1 MAEQHILAVH
11 TYGSQRVKQ
20 PRTNQMVSAYKIG
33 YSSAACE
40 TLLAL
45 YGVKGRDVSSPHASY
60 RYVQIEGET
69 TVRHGYLLLNV
80 SAAELAR
87 TEAVTRRYHR
97 AAVFVW
103 RDDRWLEL
111 PNSRD
116 AAYIEPLGRS
126 GPSFNPSG
134 FRPVSPAT
142 GEKEAAVEGIRAE
155 KSQRSPEERPWWWI
169 LGDTYPQRETLKRWG
184 ARFSSKRRTWYYVG
198 WELPDGIKRLITEY
212 ATTESELTT
221 QLEDDAPC
229 SDEEAEAILG
239 LMLKFNLPEEPLQA
253 DELLRLF
260 QIGQTVYARHEL
272 ETPDGKAVPT
282 GTCGK
287 ITRLYN
293 RNVTH
298 GWSYDVDFT
307 NIGTGWYF
315 ERELTDLAPIPGI
328 RITHGSVV
336 PPGAAPPPT
345 DAELKR
351 ALIAK
356 LTEGMESG
364 HQPEA
369 LADESMSAE
378 PETTPEPDTPQEPQT
393 IRVFKPQP
401 LPIDGTP
408 LDEVQTAI
416 VQAKTHST
424 TVLYSTAV
432 SQKRTLAVIGQSYVG
447 ELTGSITGNVYC
459 FGYGIHEGICVFVNM
474 GGPRMAVEAIR
485 AKLSKG
491 DIVNCTPWDAPAVEL
506 TAGEGNSGM
515 YHDYFQN
522 IPEAKFTSLIL
533 GHDLLV
539 NPNYGGK
546 STTFI
551 LRTDEAQAA
560 AKLKH
565 HVTELVKVPVFDAWA
580 GYLYHAGQTAMLVR
594 PTRSAGDID
603 LLSVDLDIDAWTRL
617 ITGGIEQGVITLPIA
632 N

>member
-20 PRTNQMVSAYKIG
+20 PGTNQMVSAYKIG

-45 YGVKGRDVSSPHASY
+45 YGSKARDVSSPHASY

-80 SAAELAR
+80 TVDELAR
-87 TEAVTRRYHR
+87 AEAVTCQHQR
-97 AAVFVW
+97 AAVYLW
-103 RDDRWLEL
+103 QADRWLEL
-111 PNSRD
+111 PHGRNP
-116 AAYIEPLGRS
+116 AYTESVARS
-126 GPSFNPSG
+126 GPGFNPSG
-134 FRPVSPAT
+134 FRPVAPST
-142 GEKEAAVEGIRAE
+142 GEKEVAVEGIHAE
-155 KSQRSPEERPWWWI
+155 KSQHSPQERSWWWL
-169 LGDTYPQRETLKRWG
+169 LGDTYPQREILKRHG
-184 ARFSSKRRTWYYVG
+184 ARFSSKRRAWYFVG

-212 ATTESELTT
+212 AITEAEPNPQT
-221 QLEDDAPC
+221 EDDAPC
-229 SDEEAEAILG
+229 SDEEAAAILG
-239 LMLKFNLPEEPLQA
+239 VPLKSDLPVQQPQS
-253 DELLRLF
+253 DDMPLRLF

-272 ETPDGKAVPT
+272 ETPDGKAISS
-282 GTCGK
+282 GTRGT
-287 ITRLYN
+287 ISRLYN
-293 RNVTH
+293 CNATH
-298 GWSYDVDFT
+298 GWSYDVDFAD
-307 NIGTGWYF
+307 IGTGCYF
-315 ERELTDLAPIPGI
+315 ERELTDLEPIPGI
-328 RITHGSVV
+328 RITHGAVV

-351 ALIAK
+351 ALVD
-356 LTEGMESG
+356 SG

-378 PETTPEPDTPQEPQT
+378 PETAPEPDTPQEPQT

-424 TVLYSTAV
+424 TVLHPAV

-459 FGYGIHEGICVFVNM
+459 FGYAIHEGICIFVNM

-491 DIVNCTPWDAPAVEL
+491 DIVNCVPWDAPAIEL
-506 TAGEGNSGM
+506 TAGEGNTGM

-533 GHDLLV
+533 CHDLLV

-565 HVTELVKVPVFDAWA
+565 HVTELVKVPVFDEWA

-594 PTRSAGDID
+594 PTRSADDID
-603 LLSVDLDIDAWTRL
+603 LLSVTLDIDAWTRL
-617 ITGGIEQGVITLPIA
+617 ITGGIEQGVITLPIT